1 MTTSQ
6 TAEDL
11 FKKPKYVLIL
21 TIKRHSYFPDPKRQ
35 SRGRTAFLRR
45 LSRGGGRKWVRH
57 VEQAE
62 GDRGGTKA
70 AERGTV

>member
-35 SRGRTAFLRR
+35 SRGRTAFLRP
-45 LSRGGGRKWVRH
+45 LSRGGRKWVRH

-62 GDRGGTKA
+62 GNCGGTKA